1 MNVIQ
6 TSTNPVRIRIETE
19 TNAGTGSGGGGNT
32 GQDYALAAIG
42 EQYAVFVLVEET
54 SDPPQNG

>member
-1 MNVIQ
+1 MNITQ

-19 TNAGTGSGGGGNT
+19 ANSGTGGGQT

>member
-1 MNVIQ
+1 MKMNITQ

-19 TNAGTGSGGGGNT
+19 ANSGTGGTSS

-42 EQYAVFVLVEET
+42 EQYAVFVAVEET
-54 SDPPQNG
+54 SDPPQEG